1 MAGTIA
7 TPLPNAGERAMRPI
21 VLTRGIVLVR
31 ACKAMLVAIIAVLI
45 TLVAL
50 GNLMNYDANWQFV
63 QHVLAM
69 DTIFPGS
76 HLLWRAI
83 TNPGLQTAA
92 YLSIIAW
99 EVLSAFVLIVAT
111 CGLAANV
118 GNADRFTDAAPLA
131 VLGLTMVIMLF
142 GFGFIAIGGEWFLMW
157 QSSTWNGIEAAFRYV
172 VLTGLTILVLLGGT
186 GNESAP

>member
-1 MAGTIA
+1 
-7 TPLPNAGERAMRPI
+7 MRP
-21 VLTRGIVLVR
+21 LAPARGMVLVR

-83 TNPGLQTAA
+83 TNRGLQTAA

-99 EVLSAFVLIVAT
+99 EVLSAIVLIIASV
-111 CGLAANV
+111 GLAANV
-118 GNADRFTDAAPLA
+118 GDGDAFTGAAPLA
-131 VLGLTMVIMLF
+131 VLGLTMVIILF

-157 QSSTWNGIEAAFRYV
+157 QSATWNGIESAFRYV
-172 VLTGLTILVLLGGT
+172 TVAGLTLLVLLARNGDEAT
-186 GNESAP
+186 IR